1 MGRDLRQMRYVGR
14 PVRSLQTMLRAI
26 SFQYPAIPRLI
37 PDGVFGERTLEAVMV
52 FQREFFPPVTGRV
65 DHPVWTAIVR
75 TYEQAVRALERGQ
88 AQ

>member
-52 FQREFFPPVTGRV
+52 FHCFSGIAL
-65 DHPVWTAIVR
+65 WYWCAIISRIPAILLQLPRR
-75 TYEQAVRALERGQ
+75 TRF
-88 AQ
+88 